1 VAAMRS
7 PMDRGGAAY
16 LDPLP
21 ATQSG
26 AEQPVLVP
34 LRALPATPGCE
45 EAGQGIADTYRLIN
59 SETFGAGRTLKV
71 VWPTKTWS
79 ASDPAPSASHVQIL
93 SIKRRWPARVE
104 MAPAKAVLLSF
115 GRRDRA
121 HGHPF
126 AQGCGVATTRTTRKE
141 GLGGTEEG
149 PKARSGVPDGSHKA
163 VSGGTSAL
171 ADVDYRVQLEADPE
185 GLPFAQCLPVWP
197 TVRAHEPGCA
207 KRPPTSDAVAGLTK
221 YNATIINSFS
231 IIIGHK
237 GGYVGPNTLGR
248 KASCF
253 LAHPDA
259 FAIPY

>member
-1 VAAMRS
+1 MAAMRS

-34 LRALPATPGCE
+34 LRAFPATPGCE

-104 MAPAKAVLLSF
+104 MSRAKAVLLLF
-115 GRRDRA
+115 GRRGRA
-121 HGHPF
+121 HGHRV
-126 AQGCGVATTRTTRKE
+126 AQKLRRGDHPYQSQGRVRRHGRVAENSLR
-141 GLGGTEEG
+141 G
-149 PKARSGVPDGSHKA
+149 
-163 VSGGTSAL
+163 
-171 ADVDYRVQLEADPE
+171 
-185 GLPFAQCLPVWP
+185 
-197 TVRAHEPGCA
+197 
-207 KRPPTSDAVAGLTK
+207 AGR
-221 YNATIINSFS
+221 F
-231 IIIGHK
+231 
-237 GGYVGPNTLGR
+237 P
-248 KASCF
+248 
-253 LAHPDA
+253 
-259 FAIPY
+259 